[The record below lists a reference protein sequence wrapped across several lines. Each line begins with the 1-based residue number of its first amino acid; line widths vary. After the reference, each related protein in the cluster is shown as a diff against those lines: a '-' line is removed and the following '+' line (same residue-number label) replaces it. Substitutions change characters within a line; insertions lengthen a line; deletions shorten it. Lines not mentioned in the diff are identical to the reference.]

1 MFLIRALH
9 FKWPS
14 KYQLKSSRQKSMPLE
29 KTGYNYAVHEVMV
42 IEIHAIESAKHNIIA
57 KVGNFRGGWGAVPF
71 IPQKLSF
78 YPLV

>member
-1 MFLIRALH
+1 MFLLRALH

-42 IEIHAIESAKHNIIA
+42 IEIHVIESAKHNIIA
-57 KVGNFRGGWGAVPF
+57 KVGNFRGGGEAVPF